1 MTIIEYR
8 AGTVEYIK
16 TRLFTAIRWESE
28 DRMIVEATLTIVKF
42 ILSGWGIEKA
52 AHLSYSELPFSNL
65 KQVVLILC
73 VNLNGTQNWAQQT
86 AKAYLTL

>member
-42 ILSGWGIEKA
+42 ILSG
-52 AHLSYSELPFSNL
+52 
-65 KQVVLILC
+65 
-73 VNLNGTQNWAQQT
+73 
-86 AKAYLTL
+86 